1 MRVQRPS
8 GLRYSEVMSI
18 FRTVVSG
25 SNSRKSAAALLLL
38 LLTFSLIFCGGV
50 AEPEAEEAPEEA
62 KAAPASVEK
71 YAIKGRIVSLH
82 ESEKTAVIDHE
93 EIVGW
98 MSAMTMGFPIR
109 DDADWQK
116 LKVGSQIEGT
126 VFASDD
132 GFYVGEIK
140 VVAEAAK

>member
-1 MRVQRPS
+1 
-8 GLRYSEVMSI
+8 MSI
-18 FRTVVSG
+18 SDYVVRG
-25 SNSRKSAAALLLL
+25 SYARQAAAAFLLL
-38 LLTFSLIFCGGV
+38 LLTFSLIFCGGA
-50 AEPEAEEAPEEA
+50 AEPEADETAEEAQV
-62 KAAPASVEK
+62 APATVEK

-82 ESEKTAVIDHE
+82 EAEKTAVIEHE

-109 DDADWQK
+109 DDADWRK
-116 LKVGSQIEGT
+116 LKVGSQIEGA

-140 VVAEAAK
+140 VVGEGSE

>member
-1 MRVQRPS
+1 
-8 GLRYSEVMSI
+8 MSI
-18 FRTVVSG
+18 SDYVVRG
-25 SNSRKSAAALLLL
+25 SYARQAAAAFLLL
-38 LLTFSLIFCGGV
+38 LLTFSLIFCGGA
-50 AEPEAEEAPEEA
+50 AEPEADETAEEAQ
-62 KAAPASVEK
+62 PATVEK

-82 ESEKTAVIDHE
+82 EAEKTAVIEHE

-109 DDADWQK
+109 DDADWRK
-116 LKVGSQIEGT
+116 LKVGSQIEGA

-140 VVAEAAK
+140 VVGEASK